1 MPVRV
6 PVATPFYSGD
16 VRAQMREF
24 EKKFKPSPGLPD
36 RIAGGIVPHAGWYYS
51 GGTASKVYLSIKQKR
66 SPKVFVLFGAVHV
79 PGVRS
84 FALYPNGAWQTPIGE
99 VRVNHGLAEKLLYE
113 MQDLIVPD
121 PRAHAYEHSIE
132 VQLPMIKYLFPDA
145 EILPVAVPPMD
156 GAVELG
162 GRIGK
167 IIAEMDAVVIGS
179 SDLTHYGADYGF
191 TPAGYGEDAKR
202 WMLGNDLKI
211 IRPVLDMRADEII
224 PEAEAN
230 LNACGAGAIA
240 ATVSAAKS
248 MGAREGILLEHV
260 TSFDVRPEG
269 EFKMAVGYA
278 GIIF

>member
-6 PVATPFYSGD
+6 PVAAPFYSGD
-16 VRAQMREF
+16 IRAQMAEF
-24 EKKFKPSPGLPD
+24 EKKFNPSPGLPD
-36 RIAGGIVPHAGWYYS
+36 RIAGGVVPHAGWYYS
-51 GGTASKVYLSIKQKR
+51 GGTASKVFLSIKQKQ

-84 FALYPNGAWQTPIGE
+84 FALFPDGAWQTPIGE
-99 VRVNHGLAEKLLYE
+99 VRVNHELAEKLLDE
-113 MQDLIVPD
+113 MRDIVVPD
-121 PRAHAYEHSIE
+121 TRAHAYEHSIE

-156 GAVELG
+156 GAVKLG
-162 GRIGK
+162 RRIGK

-179 SDLTHYGADYGF
+179 SDLTHYGEDYGF

-202 WMLGNDLKI
+202 WMLGNDMEI
-211 IRPVLDMRADEII
+211 IRPVLDMRADEIL
-224 PEAEAN
+224 PEADAN
-230 LNACGAGAIA
+230 MNACGAGAIA

-248 MGAREGILLEHV
+248 MGASKGILLEHV
-260 TSFDVRPEG
+260 TSYDVRPER
-269 EFKMAVGYA
+269 EFRMAVGYA